1 MDTLYGTTV
10 LVVHKDNQTVI
21 GSDGQVTLGQTIM
34 KASAKKVRK
43 LGDGKVIA
51 GFAGSVADSI
61 TLFEKFEE
69 KYKKHSQQLQRA
81 AVELAKDWRTD
92 RVLRHLEAFL
102 IVADSESILVIS
114 GNGEV
119 IQPDENYVSIG
130 SGAGFALASAK
141 ALYRNTTLSA
151 KEIVT
156 KSLEIASEIC
166 IYTNQNFSFEE
177 ITVQ

>member
-1 MDTLYGTTV
+1 MEAMIGTTV
-10 LVVHKDNQTVI
+10 LVVHRGKKTVI
-21 GSDGQVTLGQTIM
+21 GSDGQVTLGQSVL
-34 KASAKKVRK
+34 KAKARKVRK

-51 GFAGSVADSI
+51 GFAGSVADSF

-81 AVELAKDWRTD
+81 AVELAKEWRTD
-92 RVLRHLEAFL
+92 RILRHLEAFL
-102 IVADSESILVIS
+102 IVADGETILVIS

-119 IQPDENYVSIG
+119 IQPDEELVAIG

-141 ALYRNTTLSA
+141 ALYRNTDLDA
-151 KEIVT
+151 KEIVER
-156 KSLEIASEIC
+156 SLQIASEIC

-177 ITVQ
+177 IVVP